1 MLIPDVLRQEHM
13 PKMVYALVKLV
24 HSGKYTDEDLR
35 KRITASMCKEY
46 DDNSRNNFNLIL
58 SFAEKGELIK
68 EENGYYNT
76 EFQENE
82 LVNFSEFTYALLGK
96 MNSAEE
102 TMFNSLLRYYL
113 STDSFI
119 ESEFSSSAG
128 KFREKALENAEVKKY
143 HVEED
148 NIHGFLFWI
157 EAFQI
162 ANFEGNRSGHVYF
175 SLENL
180 LIKYLE
186 KHPEIRNKG
195 SMPVKLFL
203 DTLAEDI
210 YFIPYCCETDR
221 NWITYPMAQALRIL
235 ENLEMIQL
243 EYRQDSDQ
251 IWHLPGSLIFASGN
265 RFTNVRIL

>member
-1 MLIPDVLRQEHM
+1 MLIPNVLRQEHM
-13 PKMVYALVKLV
+13 PKMVYALIKLV
-24 HSGKYTDEDLR
+24 YSGNYTSEDLR

-46 DDNSRNNFNLIL
+46 DDTSRNNFNLLL
-58 SFAEKGELIK
+58 SFAEKGQMIK
-68 EENGYYNT
+68 EENGYYRT

-82 LVNFSEFTYALLGK
+82 LASFSEFTYSLLGK
-96 MNSAEE
+96 MYSGEE
-102 TMFNSLLRYYL
+102 TMFNSLLKYYL
-113 STDSFI
+113 STDKFI

-180 LIKYLE
+180 LIKYME
-186 KHPEIRNKG
+186 KHPEIRNQG
-195 SMPVKLFL
+195 SMPVKVFL
-203 DTLAEDI
+203 EKLTQDI
-210 YFIPYCCETDR
+210 YFIPYCCESDR
-221 NWITYPMAQALRIL
+221 NGITYPMAQALRVL
-235 ENLEMIQL
+235 ENMEIIEL

-251 IWHLPGSLIFASGN
+251 MWHLPTSYVFTNGN
-265 RFTNVRIL
+265 TFTNVRVL